1 MLSYAFQSLNQKEY
15 DDIEKE
21 SFDNIHDL
29 FAAILSVGI
38 GKQLK
43 QGLYKEYIE
52 LKEDLSTLKGKI
64 NIQGSIKN
72 KISKKQKL
80 SCEFDELSE
89 NNIFNQILKSTTLLL
104 LSHKNVAAERKARL
118 KKEMLFFSNIDQ
130 INLSSIRWS
139 SLRFQ
144 RNNNNYRLLI
154 GICQLI
160 IEGMLLTT
168 EKGEYRLASFV
179 DDQHMERLYEKF
191 LLEYYKKEF
200 TQIKVTSSQINWSL
214 NEGLRTYLPIMQ
226 SDVMLT
232 KGNNV
237 LVIDAKYYSHKM
249 QQQYDS
255 YKYHSDNL
263 YQIFTYVKNKDSEFG
278 TSTHRVSGMLL
289 YAKTDELIQPNST
302 YDMSGNKIMV
312 NSLDLNQSFSQICEH
327 LNNIVET
334 CLF

>member
-1 MLSYAFQSLNQKEY
+1 MTKDKSIIIKNIYYMLSYAFQSLNQKEY

-43 QGLYKEYIE
+43 RGLYKEYIE

-89 NNIFNQILKSTTLLL
+89 NNIFNQILKSATLLL
-104 LSHKNVAAERKARL
+104 LSHKNVTAERKARL

-168 EKGEYRLASFV
+168 EKGEYRLSSFV

-237 LVIDAKYYSHKM
+237 LIIDAKYYSHMM

-255 YKYHSDNL
+255 Y
-263 YQIFTYVKNKDSEFG
+263 
-278 TSTHRVSGMLL
+278 
-289 YAKTDELIQPNST
+289 
-302 YDMSGNKIMV
+302 
-312 NSLDLNQSFSQICEH
+312 
-327 LNNIVET
+327 
-334 CLF
+334 